1 MSHDPNCLFC
11 KIAAGDIPSTKVH
24 EDDEFVAFR
33 DIRPAADT
41 HVLVIP
47 RRHVPT
53 LSSVTAEDAPLL
65 GRMLVLVARL
75 AEQLGCAY
83 VSGGGAG
90 GETGFRTV
98 INTGPGGGQEVYH
111 LHAHVLAGPRPWR
124 RMG

>member
-1 MSHDPNCLFC
+1 MSQENCIFC
-11 KIAAGDIPSTKVH
+11 KIAAGEIPSEKVY
-24 EDDEFVAFR
+24 EDKDFYAFY
-33 DIRPAADT
+33 DIHPAADI

-47 RRHVPT
+47 RKHIDT
-53 LSSVTAEDAPLL
+53 LSSCGPADEALL
-65 GRMLVLVARL
+65 GRMLTLVPRL

-83 VSGGGAG
+83 TG

-111 LHAHVLAGPRPWR
+111 LHAHLLAGPRPWK

>member
-11 KIAAGDIPSTKVH
+11 KIAAGAVPATKIH

-33 DIRPAADT
+33 DIRPAAET

-47 RRHVPT
+47 RKHIET
-53 LSSVTAEDAPLL
+53 LSHCDEADAALL

-75 AEQLGCAY
+75 ADKLGVAY
-83 VSGGGAG
+83 TGGQS
-90 GETGFRTV
+90 GFRTV

-111 LHAHVLAGPRPWR
+111 LHAHLLAGPRPWL

>member
-1 MSHDPNCLFC
+1 MSHDCLFC
-11 KIAAGDIPSTKVH
+11 KIAAGEIPSAKVY
-24 EDDEFVAFR
+24 EDDDFLAFK
-33 DIRPAADT
+33 DIHPAADT

-47 RRHVPT
+47 RKHVPT
-53 LSSVTAEDAPLL
+53 LSNCTESDAPLL
-65 GRMLVLVARL
+65 GKMMVLVARL

-83 VSGGGAG
+83 TG

-111 LHAHVLAGPRPWR
+111 LHAHILAGPRPWK

>member
-11 KIAAGDIPSTKVH
+11 KIAAGSVAATKIH

-33 DIRPAADT
+33 DIRPAAET

-47 RRHVPT
+47 RKHIET
-53 LSSVTAEDAPLL
+53 LTNCSEADAPLL

-75 AEQLGCAY
+75 ADQLGVAY
-83 VSGGGAG
+83 TGGQ
-90 GETGFRTV
+90 TGLRTV
-98 INTGPGGGQEVYH
+98 NNTGPGGGQEIYH
-111 LHAHVLAGPRPWR
+111 LHAHLLAGPRPWL